1 MFNVVLNSVSFNDS
15 GSTTEVS
22 SGSAL
27 AILDS
32 GTSFTIVPKDVF
44 SNILE
49 SFGDITV
56 TESQGNYYLP
66 CSAGNSGDRSFT
78 FEFGN
83 SSTATITVDLS
94 QFLIQSSRTMCIL
107 GFDYTTDD
115 SYTLGDTFL
124 RSVYAVY
131 DLANNQIGVAQ
142 ANFDTSSS
150 HVVPFESKGAKIT
163 DTKGT
168 GSATSTSATSSA
180 GATGTDGAK
189 NAAIRLSGSFVPA
202 SSLAAAIIM
211 LLISLF

>member
-1 MFNVVLNSVSFNDS
+1 
-15 GSTTEVS
+15 
-22 SGSAL
+22 
-27 AILDS
+27 
-32 GTSFTIVPKDVF
+32 
-44 SNILE
+44 
-49 SFGDITV
+49 
-56 TESQGNYYLP
+56 
-66 CSAGNSGDRSFT
+66 
-78 FEFGN
+78 
-83 SSTATITVDLS
+83 
-94 QFLIQSSRTMCIL
+94 MCIL

-131 DLANNQIGVAQ
+131 DLANNQIGLAQ

-163 DTKGT
+163 GTKGT
-168 GSATSTSATSSA
+168 GSATSSA

-202 SSLAAAIIM
+202 SSLAAAIVM